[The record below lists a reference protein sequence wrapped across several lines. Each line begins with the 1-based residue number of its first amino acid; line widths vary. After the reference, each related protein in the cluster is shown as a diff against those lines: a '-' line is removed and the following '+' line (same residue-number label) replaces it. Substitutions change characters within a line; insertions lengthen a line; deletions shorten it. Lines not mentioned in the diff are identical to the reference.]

1 MHSTDY
7 QTESNGRGAVIYITE
22 QWFRAIQVRK
32 MEYDRIAKPERNY
45 SENTVHSND
54 FLINRWLCKIL
65 LSKIK
70 MNSENLEIKPKKFKC
85 IECNNRFDTYLE
97 NCLTCGANILKSENI
112 QKQATYLML
121 IILSASSMSAILYF
135 VETGPIKVFSAAFG
149 LLAVIK
155 LFRLFRLDWDR

>member
-7 QTESNGRGAVIYITE
+7 QTETNDSGAFIYTTE
-22 QWFRAIQVRK
+22 QWFRTIQVRK
-32 MEYDRIAKPERNY
+32 IDYDRIAKPKSNS
-45 SENTVHSND
+45 SESMVLRND
-54 FLINRWLCKIL
+54 FLIHRWLCKIL

-70 MNSENLEIKPKKFKC
+70 INSENLEIKPKKFKC

-97 NCLTCGANILKSENI
+97 NCLTCGANILKSEEI

-135 VETGPIKVFSAAFG
+135 VENGPIKIFSAAFG
-149 LLAVIK
+149 LLAVSK
-155 LFRLFRLDWDR
+155 LVKLFRLDWDR

>member
-7 QTESNGRGAVIYITE
+7 QTETNDSGAVIYTTE

-32 MEYDRIAKPERNY
+32 MEYDKISKPKSNS
-45 SENTVHSND
+45 SESTVLRKD
-54 FLINRWLCKIL
+54 FLSHRWLRKIL

-70 MNSENLEIKPKKFKC
+70 INSENLEIKPKKFKC

-97 NCLTCGANILKSENI
+97 NCLACGANILKSEVI

-121 IILSASSMSAILYF
+121 IILSASSVSAILYF
-135 VETGPIKVFSAAFG
+135 VETGPIKIFSAAFG
-149 LLAVIK
+149 LLAVTK
-155 LFRLFRLDWDR
+155 VVKLFRLDWDR

>member
-7 QTESNGRGAVIYITE
+7 QTEANGNGAVIYTTE

-45 SENTVHSND
+45 SENTVLSND
-54 FLINRWLCKIL
+54 FLINRWVCKIL

-85 IECNNRFDTYLE
+85 IECNNRFDTYVE

-155 LFRLFRLDWDR
+155 LVRLFRLDWDR

>member
-1 MHSTDY
+1 M
-7 QTESNGRGAVIYITE
+7 N
-22 QWFRAIQVRK
+22 RK
-32 MEYDRIAKPERNY
+32 
-45 SENTVHSND
+45 
-54 FLINRWLCKIL
+54 
-65 LSKIK
+65 
-70 MNSENLEIKPKKFKC
+70 NLEIKPKKFKC

-155 LFRLFRLDWDR
+155 LVRLFRLDWDR

>member
-7 QTESNGRGAVIYITE
+7 QTETNGSGAVIYTTE

-32 MEYDRIAKPERNY
+32 MEYDRIAKRESNS
-45 SENTVHSND
+45 SESTVVSNE

-97 NCLTCGANILKSENI
+97 NCLACGANILNSEDI

-135 VETGPIKVFSAAFG
+135 VETGPIKIFCAAFG
-149 LLAVIK
+149 LLAITK
-155 LFRLFRLDWDR
+155 LVKLFRLDWDR

>member
-7 QTESNGRGAVIYITE
+7 QTETNGSGAVIYTTE
-22 QWFRAIQVRK
+22 QWFRVIQVRK
-32 MEYDRIAKPERNY
+32 MEYDRIAKRESNS
-45 SENTVHSND
+45 SESTVVSND

-97 NCLTCGANILKSENI
+97 NCLTCGANILRSENI

-135 VETGPIKVFSAAFG
+135 VETGPIKIFCAAFG
-149 LLAVIK
+149 LLAITK
-155 LFRLFRLDWDR
+155 LVKLFRLDWDR

>member
-7 QTESNGRGAVIYITE
+7 QTETNDSAIVIYTTE

-32 MEYDRIAKPERNY
+32 MKYDRNAKPIRNS
-45 SENTVHSND
+45 SESTVLRND
-54 FLINRWLCKIL
+54 FLIHQWLCKIL

-85 IECNNRFDTYLE
+85 IECNNRFDTYVE
-97 NCLTCGANILKSENI
+97 NCLTCGANILKSEEI

-121 IILSASSMSAILYF
+121 IIF
-135 VETGPIKVFSAAFG
+135 VCVVHKCNT
-149 LLAVIK
+149 
-155 LFRLFRLDWDR
+155 LFCRKRSYKNI

>member
-7 QTESNGRGAVIYITE
+7 QTETNGSGAVIYTTE

-32 MEYDRIAKPERNY
+32 MEYDRIAKRESNS
-45 SENTVHSND
+45 SESTVVSNE
-54 FLINRWLCKIL
+54 FLINRWLGKIL

-97 NCLTCGANILKSENI
+97 NCPACGANILNSEDI

-135 VETGPIKVFSAAFG
+135 VETGPIKIFCAAFG
-149 LLAVIK
+149 LLAITK
-155 LFRLFRLDWDR
+155 LVKLFRLDWDR

>member
-1 MHSTDY
+1 MQTTDY
-7 QTESNGRGAVIYITE
+7 QTETNGSGTVIYTTE

-32 MEYDRIAKPERNY
+32 MEYDRIAKPESN
-45 SENTVHSND
+45 SSGTTVPSND
-54 FLINRWLCKIL
+54 FLIHRWLCKIL

-97 NCLTCGANILKSENI
+97 NCLTCGANILKSEDI

-135 VETGPIKVFSAAFG
+135 VETGPIKIFSAAFG
-149 LLAVIK
+149 LLAVAK
-155 LFRLFRLDWDR
+155 LVKLFRLDWDR

>member
-1 MHSTDY
+1 
-7 QTESNGRGAVIYITE
+7 
-22 QWFRAIQVRK
+22 
-32 MEYDRIAKPERNY
+32 
-45 SENTVHSND
+45 
-54 FLINRWLCKIL
+54 
-65 LSKIK
+65 

-135 VETGPIKVFSAAFG
+135 VETGPIKIYSAAFG

-155 LFRLFRLDWDR
+155 LFKLFRLDWDR